1 MERKLAVMSEAA
13 VRLGDQALMLCPGL
27 PLHNIRGLGNWLRH
41 QYDRVD
47 VETIWHTVVD
57 DLAPLKAAVL
67 LALRGA
73 D

>member
-41 QYDRVD
+41 QYDRV
-47 VETIWHTVVD
+47 ECGD
-57 DLAPLKAAVL
+57 DPAH
-67 LALRGA
+67 RG
-73 D
+73 